1 MVRGEM
7 KQPKNKTKDWK
18 ERFKN
23 KFFMVDK
30 DVAAFIEKEIARAR
44 LEGMIEELEL
54 QNHVLAVGGSLEEY
68 TELDIITGNKRR
80 IKELKQ
86 QLSKPN
92 AEEE

>member
-1 MVRGEM
+1 M